1 MEEIGSAG
9 SLINSLCIKEDN
21 LANKEKWSRIQLKFW
36 KSLVKQYF
44 TEFPNLSKLQ
54 QVMIATLTNTSPL
67 ERSYTWFQ
75 NIAAER
81 RNQLQQN
88 HLEVLYLLA
97 SLKDQVAQRNMK
109 RPKNSLRNKC
119 FYTFINIFIRF
130 FQAFLT

>member
-54 QVMIATLTNTSPL
+54 QAMIATLTNTSPL

-75 NIAAER
+75 NIAAAR
-81 RNQLQQN
+81 WNHLQQN

-109 RPKNSLRNKC
+109 RPKNSLRNNV
-119 FYTFINIFIRF
+119 FTLLLIFLLDF
-130 FQAFLT
+130 FKLF

>member
-9 SLINSLCIKEDN
+9 SWINSLCIKEDN

-54 QVMIATLTNTSPL
+54 QAMIATLTNTSPL

-75 NIAAER
+75 NIAAAR
-81 RNQLQQN
+81 RNHLQQN

-97 SLKDQVAQRNMK
+97 SLKDQVTQRNMK
-109 RPKNSLRNKC
+109 RPKNSLRNNV
-119 FYTFINIFIRF
+119 FTLLLIFLLDF
-130 FQAFLT
+130 FKLF

>member
-9 SLINSLCIKEDN
+9 SWINSLCIKEDN
-21 LANKEKWSRIQLKFW
+21 LANKEKWSRIQLKSW

-75 NIAAER
+75 NIAAAR
-81 RNQLQQN
+81 RNHLQQN

-109 RPKNSLRNKC
+109 RPKNSLRNNV
-119 FYTFINIFIRF
+119 FTLLLIFLLDF
-130 FQAFLT
+130 FKLF

>member
-81 RNQLQQN
+81 RNHLQQN

-109 RPKNSLRNKC
+109 RPKNSLRNNV
-119 FYTFINIFIRF
+119 FTLLLIFLLDF
-130 FQAFLT
+130 FKLF

>member
-54 QVMIATLTNTSPL
+54 QAMIATLTNTSPL

-75 NIAAER
+75 NIAAAR
-81 RNQLQQN
+81 RNHLQQN

-109 RPKNSLRNKC
+109 RPKNSLRNNV
-119 FYTFINIFIRF
+119 FTLLLIFLLDF
-130 FQAFLT
+130 FMLF

>member
-54 QVMIATLTNTSPL
+54 QAMIATLTNTSPL

-75 NIAAER
+75 NIAAAR
-81 RNQLQQN
+81 RNHLQQN

-109 RPKNSLRNKC
+109 RPKNSLRNNV
-119 FYTFINIFIRF
+119 FTLLLIFLLDF
-130 FQAFLT
+130 FKLF

>member
-54 QVMIATLTNTSPL
+54 QAMIATLTNTSPL

-81 RNQLQQN
+81 KNHLQQN

-97 SLKDQVAQRNMK
+97 FLKDQVAQRNMK
-109 RPKNSLRNKC
+109 RPKNSLRNNV
-119 FYTFINIFIRF
+119 FTLLLIFLLDF
-130 FQAFLT
+130 FKLF

>member
-9 SLINSLCIKEDN
+9 SWINSLCIKEDN

-75 NIAAER
+75 NIAAAR
-81 RNQLQQN
+81 RNHLQQN

-109 RPKNSLRNKC
+109 RPKNSLRNNV
-119 FYTFINIFIRF
+119 FTLLLIFLLDF
-130 FQAFLT
+130 FKLF

>member
-81 RNQLQQN
+81 KNHLQQN

-109 RPKNSLRNKC
+109 RPKNSLRNNV
-119 FYTFINIFIRF
+119 FTLLLIFLLDF
-130 FQAFLT
+130 FKLF

>member
-1 MEEIGSAG
+1 MEETGSAG
-9 SLINSLCIKEDN
+9 SWINSLCIKEDN

-81 RNQLQQN
+81 RNHLQQN

-109 RPKNSLRNKC
+109 RPKNSLRNNV
-119 FYTFINIFIRF
+119 FTLLLIFLLDF
-130 FQAFLT
+130 FKLF

>member
-9 SLINSLCIKEDN
+9 SWINSLCIKEDN

-54 QVMIATLTNTSPL
+54 QAMIATLTNTSPL

-75 NIAAER
+75 NIAAAR
-81 RNQLQQN
+81 RNHLQQN

-109 RPKNSLRNKC
+109 RPKNSLRNNV
-119 FYTFINIFIRF
+119 FTLLLIFLLDF
-130 FQAFLT
+130 FKLF

>member
-9 SLINSLCIKEDN
+9 SWINSLCIKEDN

-81 RNQLQQN
+81 RNHLQQN

-109 RPKNSLRNKC
+109 RPKNSLRNNV
-119 FYTFINIFIRF
+119 FTLLLIFLLDF
-130 FQAFLT
+130 FKLF

>member
-21 LANKEKWSRIQLKFW
+21 LGNKEKWSRIQLKFW
-36 KSLVKQYF
+36 KSLVKQSF

-54 QVMIATLTNTSPL
+54 QAMIATLTNTSPL

-75 NIAAER
+75 NIAAAR
-81 RNQLQQN
+81 RNHLQQN

-109 RPKNSLRNKC
+109 RPKNSLRNNV
-119 FYTFINIFIRF
+119 FTLLLIFLLDF
-130 FQAFLT
+130 FKLF